1 MAVYKVPQDV
11 EADDKLLGPF
21 TFRQFIYL
29 IVVAMAIGIGY
40 VLSQIFIGLAVIVL
54 PIVIFFGV
62 LALPLKKDQPMEAY
76 IGALI
81 SFHFL
86 KPRKRLWQPDG
97 LDALVEITA
106 PKSEEESRTKDLSQ
120 EEARARLSYLTDI
133 VESDG
138 WAVRGLG
145 VSQQGVVDYAE
156 EPVQQSLRPIDDVDV
171 LDEQSSNAQR
181 FDQMLD
187 SRDERDLS
195 SLRSNFQQQM
205 SAPPPATVPQL
216 HHDPYPPIQQ
226 PSPQTYNTP
235 SAATVP
241 ITPQPEQT
249 TSINNPSP
257 DIIRLA
263 NESDDISIASVADQ
277 AHRLEKQRGLPE
289 EEVEISLH

>member
-40 VLSQIFIGLAVIVL
+40 VLSQIFIGLVVIVI
-54 PIVIFFGV
+54 PIIVFFGV

-81 SFHFL
+81 SFYFL

-97 LDALVEITA
+97 LDSLVEITA
-106 PKSEEESRTKDLSQ
+106 PKSQDEVRTKNLSQ

-138 WAVRGLG
+138 WAVRGVG
-145 VSQQGVVDYAE
+145 VPQQGVAE
-156 EPVQQSLRPIDDVDV
+156 YSEEYSNNFNDVDL
-171 LDEQSSNAQR
+171 LDEQSHEAQR
-181 FDQMLD
+181 FEQMLD
-187 SRDERDLS
+187 SRDEQDLS
-195 SLRSNFQQQM
+195 TIRTTFQQQM
-205 SAPPPATVPQL
+205 AGPPPDTVPQL
-216 HHDPYPPIQQ
+216 HHDPYPPIQ
-226 PSPQTYNTP
+226 
-235 SAATVP
+235 
-241 ITPQPEQT
+241 PQPTQPTPASSSPSGPREEQT

-263 NESDDISIASVADQ
+263 NESDDISVASVAKQ

>member
-29 IVVAMAIGIGY
+29 IVVAMAVGIGY
-40 VLSQIFIGLAVIVL
+40 VLSQIFVGLVVIVL
-54 PIVIFFGV
+54 PVIIFFGV

-76 IGALI
+76 LGALI

-106 PKSEEESRTKDLSQ
+106 PKSDNETRTKDLSQ

-138 WAVRGLG
+138 WAVRGIG
-145 VSQQGVVDYAE
+145 VSQQGVADYSE
-156 EPVQQSLRPIDDVDV
+156 GSVTQGNSSDVDL
-171 LDEQSSNAQR
+171 LDEQSHEAQR
-181 FDQMLD
+181 FNQMLD
-187 SRDERDLS
+187 TRDERDMS
-195 SLRSNFQQQM
+195 SLRTTFQQQM

-216 HHDPYPPIQQ
+216 HHDPYPPIQ
-226 PSPQTYNTP
+226 PAAPQTVSTP
-235 SAATVP
+235 SLPDTQ
-241 ITPQPEQT
+241 QPEQN
-249 TSINNPSP
+249 TSINSPSP

-263 NESDDISIASVADQ
+263 NESDDISIASVAEQ

>member
-40 VLSQIFIGLAVIVL
+40 VLSQIFIGLVI
-54 PIVIFFGV
+54 IVIPIIVFFGV

-81 SFHFL
+81 SFYFL

-97 LDALVEITA
+97 LDSLVEITA
-106 PKSEEESRTKDLSQ
+106 PKSQDEVRTKNLSQ

-138 WAVRGLG
+138 WAVRGTG
-145 VSQQGVVDYAE
+145 VPQQGVVEYSE
-156 EPVQQSLRPIDDVDV
+156 EYPSNNPSDIDL
-171 LDEQSSNAQR
+171 LDEQSHEAQR

-187 SRDERDLS
+187 SRDEQDMSTIRTT
-195 SLRSNFQQQM
+195 FQQQM
-205 SAPPPATVPQL
+205 AGPPPDTVPQL
-216 HHDPYPPIQQ
+216 HYDPYPPIQ
-226 PSPQTYNTP
+226 PT
-235 SAATVP
+235 
-241 ITPQPEQT
+241 TPQPTPVYSAPGSSPTEQN
-249 TSINNPSP
+249 TSVNSPSP
-257 DIIRLA
+257 DIIKLA
-263 NESDDISIASVADQ
+263 NESDDISIASVAKQ